1 METDDQADDLTSSI
15 NELYIEAN
23 LENSMNLNLTEFLS
37 FDDSLNCNST
47 LVLNL
52 NLAIEEILKE
62 HDLKET
68 LLSKTENEDD
78 SESANSLA
86 DELKSCINCQE
97 ALTIMQELLT
107 FSSINEPSIF
117 PRLKSINHDLMIS
130 YSYKV
135 TEKKQTTI
143 DRYLIR

>member
-1 METDDQADDLTSSI
+1 
-15 NELYIEAN
+15 
-23 LENSMNLNLTEFLS
+23 MNLNLTEFLS

-47 LVLNL
+47 LVLNS

-78 SESANSLA
+78 SESSNSLE
-86 DELKSCINCQE
+86 DGLKSCINYQE
-97 ALTIMQELLT
+97 ALTMMQELLT
-107 FSSINEPSIF
+107 FSSINEPNIY
-117 PRLKSINHDLMIS
+117 PCLKSINNDLMIS
-130 YSYKV
+130 YSYKI

-143 DRYLIR
+143 DRYLIRYIKTA